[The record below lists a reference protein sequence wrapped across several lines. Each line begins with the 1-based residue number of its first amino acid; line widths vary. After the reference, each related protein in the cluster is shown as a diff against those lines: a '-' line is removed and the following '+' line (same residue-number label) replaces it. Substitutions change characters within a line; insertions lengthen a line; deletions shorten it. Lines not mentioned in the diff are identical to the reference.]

1 MVRHKIVNPPPKM
14 RHLWKVKTYCS
25 KGDFTMSRKITDC
38 KQTGSLSVSKQKLF
52 IYSIG
57 QNVCPVLLRV
67 GATLIP
73 LDTLVSYKFAEN
85 RIQIGWLS
93 N

>member
-57 QNVCPVLLRV
+57 QNVCPCALE
-67 GATLIP
+67 GWSYA
-73 LDTLVSYKFAEN
+73 DTIRYIGQLQICRKPYSN
-85 RIQIGWLS
+85 RMAQ
-93 N
+93 